1 MKSTPA
7 RKWQTIAVVLIIVG
21 VFLLALSGYLAPAL
35 ESALNPMV
43 SVQQWLSSRYL
54 AVVEFLTVPRDVASL
69 RQRNAELEEQNAQ
82 LETQIIDLQS
92 QLREAEV
99 LYALLDFA
107 RSRPENVYKAAAVI
121 GRDPSP
127 FLHYVIIDRG
137 SDDGLRYGM
146 PVVTAQGL
154 VGRIAAVTSSASR
167 VQLITD
173 PASIVNVRLKTGQ
186 SEVQL
191 VGSITG
197 DLTLEM
203 VPQDINLAAGDL
215 VLTSGIGGTFP
226 ADILIGQ
233 VISTRKIETDI
244 FQTASVQSAV
254 DFTNLRAVLVITN
267 FRPVEITPLLP
278 TQIP

>member
-1 MKSTPA
+1 MKSIPPRT
-7 RKWQTIAVVLIIVG
+7 WQTIAIVLIVVG
-21 VFLLALSGYLAPAL
+21 VFLLALGGYLAPLFRA
-35 ESALNPMV
+35 AVDPMV

-69 RQRNAELEEQNAQ
+69 RQRNAELEQQNAQ
-82 LETQIIDLQS
+82 LEAQIIDLQS
-92 QLREAEV
+92 QLREADV

-146 PVVTAQGL
+146 PVVTSEGL

-173 PASIVNVRLKTGQ
+173 PSSIVNVRLKSGQ

-197 DLTLEM
+197 DLTLEI
-203 VPQDINLAAGDL
+203 VPQDVILTPGDL
-215 VLTSGIGGTFP
+215 VLTSGIGGTYP

-233 VISTRKIETDI
+233 VLSARKIETDI
-244 FQTASVQSAV
+244 FQTATVQSAV
-254 DFTNLRAVLVITN
+254 DFANLRAVLVITN
-267 FRPVEITPLLP
+267 FRPVEIAPLLP
-278 TQIP
+278 TPIP

>member
-35 ESALNPMV
+35 ESALNPLV

>member
-1 MKSTPA
+1 
-7 RKWQTIAVVLIIVG
+7 
-21 VFLLALSGYLAPAL
+21 
-35 ESALNPMV
+35 
-43 SVQQWLSSRYL
+43 
-54 AVVEFLTVPRDVASL
+54 
-69 RQRNAELEEQNAQ
+69 
-82 LETQIIDLQS
+82 
-92 QLREAEV
+92 
-99 LYALLDFA
+99 LDFA

-203 VPQDINLAAGDL
+203 VPQDITLAAGDL

>member
-244 FQTASVQSAV
+244 FQTASVQSTV